1 MGGGREASKH
11 TPSGPESGRRLHT
24 SKQFS
29 PQAEES
35 APNAKGFSHLARLQL
50 LPHLECWACS
60 RRHRPKRD
68 RTEPKDDKRT
78 PTSCAKAAPAPLLRQ
93 SRCTALGRYDCR
105 NRLRRGSEGGYAG
118 QHVYKSTHKRI
129 TLSITCDLIEL
140 DLKQQVLLSHNLVKV
155 RRESVGARH
164 ILSLASLP
172 YCSLPYCFGSYR
184 SGASPSGPTR
194 VPDEQ
199 TAVSGFHIHPW
210 QRPNCTFHPESL
222 LRFGV
227 GILAAR
233 PKVLRPMHDGFLL
246 VALLAFCRFQRPRSG
261 FRLISHIPFVYIYLF
276 VCMYDTFNVDICH
289 AYDQLNTLSLIS
301 TLSVP

>member
-1 MGGGREASKH
+1 
-11 TPSGPESGRRLHT
+11 
-24 SKQFS
+24 
-29 PQAEES
+29 
-35 APNAKGFSHLARLQL
+35 
-50 LPHLECWACS
+50 
-60 RRHRPKRD
+60 
-68 RTEPKDDKRT
+68 
-78 PTSCAKAAPAPLLRQ
+78 
-93 SRCTALGRYDCR
+93 
-105 NRLRRGSEGGYAG
+105 
-118 QHVYKSTHKRI
+118 
-129 TLSITCDLIEL
+129 LIEF

-172 YCSLPYCFGSYR
+172 YGSLPYGSLPYCSLPYCFDSYR

-210 QRPNCTFHPESL
+210 QRPNCTFHSESL

-227 GILAAR
+227 GISAAR
-233 PKVLRPMHDGFLL
+233 PKVLRPMHAGFLL

-276 VCMYDTFNVDICH
+276 VCMYDTLNVDICH
-289 AYDQLNTLSLIS
+289 AYDQLNT
-301 TLSVP
+301 